1 MNIGFKKSENNGF
14 LFFSLVRIDQIQ
26 IKKNKKMRILSPLLS
41 FNISKAVQALPLSDA
56 VTNLE
61 IFQKFPRT
69 ASKSKAFQ
77 QKMADMITQELGFDT
92 RYWVHKPWLS
102 LDNAV
107 ENAETLAVNCLKTMN
122 NLNAVD
128 AFVMGSTT
136 NTRYSGSQATSVLGH
151 YGVTVPA
158 YDFKAGCSTSLA
170 AFSMAYGLMM
180 LGYERVL
187 VCCSETMSKIID
199 PDNEKTWLGVAD
211 GAAALIFERAENGQF
226 CVEQSIFSTD
236 GRYVD
241 AFTTKGLLPPTE
253 NILLKVGYYLQGD
266 EALLKQL
273 AYEKYTM
280 MLDALFENEKP
291 DNIRWIIPHQVNRQL
306 IDELITKYGLE
317 HCQLIWDADKVG
329 NIGGASIAYSLAGAL
344 KKGVFDTK
352 GKILM
357 MSVGGGLT
365 FASQIVSVTG

>member
-1 MNIGFKKSENNGF
+1 MK
-14 LFFSLVRIDQIQ
+14 
-26 IKKNKKMRILSPLLS
+26 ILSPDLS
-41 FNISKAVQALPLSDA
+41 FNISKTARALPSGDA
-56 VTNLE
+56 VTNLD

-69 ASKSKAFQ
+69 ADKSISFQ
-77 QKMADMITQELGFDT
+77 QKMADMITQELSFKT

-102 LDNAV
+102 LDLAI
-107 ENAETLAVNCLKTMN
+107 ENAETLAVNCLKKMS
-122 NLNAVD
+122 NLSAVD

-151 YGVTVPA
+151 FGVTVPA

-211 GAAALIFERAENGQF
+211 GAAALLFERAENGQF
-226 CVEQSIFSTD
+226 CIEQSIFSTD
-236 GRYVD
+236 GRHVD
-241 AFTTKGLLPPTE
+241 AFTTKGMLPPTE
-253 NILLKVGYYLQGD
+253 SILSEDGYFLQGD
-266 EALLKQL
+266 DALLKQL
-273 AYEKYTM
+273 AQEKYTK

-317 HCQLIWDADKVG
+317 HCELIWDADEVG
-329 NIGGASIAYSLAGAL
+329 NIGGASIAYSLAGAF
-344 KKGVFDTK
+344 KKRVFDEK

-365 FASQIVSVTG
+365 FAAQVVSVTG